1 MAKYSWAKNIETG
14 SSNGYGIGIDQSFRC
29 TVRDSYIHSTINP
42 TPAGA
47 GYGLE
52 FSWGS
57 ADNLAENNISWNFDK
72 VMVMRASGGGK
83 VMAYNCMDDGWIA
96 HQPNWVESGINAAH
110 MTMPHFELFERNLT
124 FALGTDDTWGGSTF
138 ITWLRN
144 VATDHRS
151 AWPPLNTYVYNTS
164 TQAEGG
170 CTPTG
175 PLDGNCIPY
184 TDAGNRTT
192 EMTSSITSATSSVR
206 QECPW
211 LPSLR
216 VSHTPTVPQ
225 TGRWIR
231 FRCGWLASAT
241 GIAKPTW
248 KPTKAW

>member
-124 FALGTDDTWGGSTF
+124 FALGTDDRRLDLHHLAAQRGDRPSFG
-138 ITWLRN
+138 
-144 VATDHRS
+144 VATSQYLCLQH
-151 AWPPLNTYVYNTS
+151 
-164 TQAEGG
+164 QH
-170 CTPTG
+170 
-175 PLDGNCIPY
+175 
-184 TDAGNRTT
+184 AGRGRLHPDRT
-192 EMTSSITSATSSVR
+192 A
-206 QECPW
+206 
-211 LPSLR
+211 
-216 VSHTPTVPQ
+216 
-225 TGRWIR
+225 
-231 FRCGWLASAT
+231 
-241 GIAKPTW
+241 
-248 KPTKAW
+248 